1 MWGSVQVASARSAP
15 LKCISE
21 IHSGPPS
28 IGVIII
34 YVVDLVRTRF

>member
-1 MWGSVQVASARSAP
+1 MWGFVQAASRRSAP

-21 IHSGPPS
+21 VHAELPS

-34 YVVDLVRTRF
+34 YAVDEDQTRF